1 MAGPDRCFTGE
12 ARRAALATPA
22 SQGRSRQV
30 RRRRLRTGP
39 THRRGA
45 PGLRGNFRVY
55 SRQIRIRPF
64 GRVEAPN
71 ARPVTRGLREGA
83 SMQATQL
90 RQKDGVFYFVSY
102 RAKDLLSK
110 VRFISRFYGEG
121 EQIEPA
127 RVSEDD
133 DIAQFISKIERN
145 DQAFQRSV
153 SRGKVRQLK
162 NFYETAVSQPPIPGT
177 VLLFT
182 SERLNFRANSDG
194 GQGSISD
201 PSSKFLIIDS
211 QHRLAALRFYLHERP
226 EEAAT
231 INVPCII
238 FDGRSEDFATEM
250 FVIINSTPTRI
261 NKSHLVDL
269 YDRVS
274 FAAPDRKFAAR
285 LVEKLYGE
293 GDSPLRYRIN
303 RLGGRSQRD
312 KWVLQAELFNELH
325 RWVRGK
331 WRSIKLAGGSS
342 KEVPRYYGIVRDFFK
357 AAKNVFGDQV
367 WAKED
372 YMVTKPV
379 TIKAI
384 VRACAD
390 LAREDAEP
398 ESGRVARWEQRL
410 APWADMARQFREEG
424 FYERFPA
431 KGEVERVA
439 RVHRDLARAKG
450 IEAAKKP

>member
-1 MAGPDRCFTGE
+1 
-12 ARRAALATPA
+12 
-22 SQGRSRQV
+22 
-30 RRRRLRTGP
+30 
-39 THRRGA
+39 
-45 PGLRGNFRVY
+45 
-55 SRQIRIRPF
+55 
-64 GRVEAPN
+64 
-71 ARPVTRGLREGA
+71 
-83 SMQATQL
+83 MQATQI

-102 RAKDLLSK
+102 RAKDLLAK

-127 RVSEDD
+127 HLSQDD
-133 DIAQFISKIERN
+133 DIAQFIAKIERTGK
-145 DQAFQRSV
+145 AFQRSR
-153 SRGKVRQLK
+153 SRAKVRQLK
-162 NFYETAVSQPPIPGT
+162 NFYETAITQPPIPGT

-182 SERLNFRANSDG
+182 SERLNFRASAAGVAGTINE
-194 GQGSISD
+194 
-201 PSSKFLIIDS
+201 PSSKYLIIDG
-211 QHRLAALRFYLHERP
+211 QHRLAALHFYMQQRP
-226 EEAAT
+226 DDAAT
-231 INVPCII
+231 ISVPCII

-325 RWVRGK
+325 RWVRGR
-331 WRSIKLAGGSS
+331 WRSIQLAGGSS
-342 KEVPRYYGIVRDFFK
+342 KEVPRYYAIIRDFFK
-357 AAKNVFGDQV
+357 AARAVFGEAV
-367 WAKED
+367 WGKENF
-372 YMVTKPV
+372 MVTKPV
-379 TIKAI
+379 TIKAM
-384 VRACAD
+384 VRVCAD
-390 LAREDAEP
+390 LARDDAEP
-398 ESGRVARWEQRL
+398 EAGRVARWESRL
-410 APWADMARQFREEG
+410 APWSEMAKQFREEG

-439 RVHRDLARAKG
+439 RIHRDLAKAAG
-450 IEAAKKP
+450 IDAGRPRP